1 MDTVHVLLMNETR
14 DLFLYKHFI
23 KKKVKKN
30 KICTAAFLKYF
41 EHQHEFSA
49 NLWGEEKTTLIQVYY
64 KKKKNID
71 VSRSSNVSTWQKPLS
86 QK

>member
-1 MDTVHVLLMNETR
+1 MKPEICFYTNTLL
-14 DLFLYKHFI
+14 

-49 NLWGEEKTTLIQVYY
+49 NLWGEEKTTLIQMYY
-64 KKKKNID
+64 FKKKKKID

>member
-1 MDTVHVLLMNETR
+1 MKPEICFYTNTLL
-14 DLFLYKHFI
+14 K

-49 NLWGEEKTTLIQVYY
+49 NLWGEEKTTLIQMYY